1 MFTKDAI
8 LGANSYLKKGHKLDI
23 KYLQIPEIFP
33 QYHTIFD
40 AILAK
45 NLTSNFG
52 AKLLQIGAE
61 LEASPRE
68 LHN

>member
-45 NLTSNFG
+45 NVTSNFG
-52 AKLLQIGAE
+52 AILREFGAKR
-61 LEASPRE
+61 EAS
-68 LHN
+68 L

>member
-1 MFTKDAI
+1 MERCNIGEKYI
-8 LGANSYLKKGHKLDI
+8 PKKGHKLDI
-23 KYLQIPEIFP
+23 KYLQIPEIFR

-45 NLTSNFG
+45 NISSIFG

-61 LEASPRE
+61 LEASLRFA
-68 LHN
+68 